1 MPAESDTVCGRRTGD
16 SSFRSGWYKGK
27 VEEGAF
33 VDKES
38 KAHYRELRAVCHHSR
53 DDAGQ

>member
-1 MPAESDTVCGRRTGD
+1 MPAESDTVRGRRTGD